1 MRGNL
6 RGDKVTRCKKLDTI
20 LWKKTRSNWKYVF
33 FLPLKYMLLKN
44 EDCKLLTSKSS
55 SDHPILA
62 TSPAIW
68 KKLYFYPVRHFV
80 FVFFKKTGFTSS
92 CFWASFIWSVS
103 TSIFFVLLPFFP
115 FLFFTL
121 FFFTSILVR
130 CGYAARY
137 RWQAAGGVFAWFL
150 GFGNQVESRRGSC
163 GWLVFG
169 QTPCEDSWIM
179 KVYWQLVE

>member
-1 MRGNL
+1 M
-6 RGDKVTRCKKLDTI
+6 
-20 LWKKTRSNWKYVF
+20 YFF
-33 FLPLKYMLLKN
+33 FLWNICCWKMKIAN
-44 EDCKLLTSKSS
+44 C
-55 SDHPILA
+55 
-62 TSPAIW
+62 SPANLPLTTQSWRQVLQSGKTIF
-68 KKLYFYPVRHFV
+68 LSHSSLCLCLCLCLFQ
-80 FVFFKKTGFTSS
+80 KTGFTSS

-103 TSIFFVLLPFFP
+103 NSIFFVLLPCFP

-137 RWQAAGGVFAWFL
+137 RWQAAGGVFAW
-150 GFGNQVESRRGSC
+150 NQVESRRGSC

>member
-1 MRGNL
+1 MYFSSFEIYVVEKWRLQTAHQQIFLWPPNL
-6 RGDKVTRCKKLDTI
+6 GDKSCNLEKQ
-20 LWKKTRSNWKYVF
+20 
-33 FLPLKYMLLKN
+33 
-44 EDCKLLTSKSS
+44 
-55 SDHPILA
+55 
-62 TSPAIW
+62 
-68 KKLYFYPVRHFV
+68 YFYPIRHFV
-80 FVFFKKTGFTSS
+80 FVFFQKTGFTSS

-137 RWQAAGGVFAWFL
+137 RWQAAGDVFAWFP